1 MPAKA
6 KLSSR
11 SASTRRSSA
20 SPNEAIAQLTADH
33 ARVKKMFKDYEK
45 LAKDEADASDRQE
58 LANMIC
64 MALTEHSTA
73 EEEIFYPAV
82 RDAIQATDL
91 VEEAEVEHA
100 MAKDLIGRI
109 QKSSPDEDDH
119 FDAKVKVL
127 GEYIKH
133 HVEEEE
139 GEIFPKVKRAKLD
152 TQRLGEQMATR
163 KADSVANQRLS
174 WPWSRLR

>member
-1 MPAKA
+1 
-6 KLSSR
+6 
-11 SASTRRSSA
+11 
-20 SPNEAIAQLTADH
+20 
-33 ARVKKMFKDYEK
+33 MFKDYEK
-45 LAKDEADASDRQE
+45 LAKDDAAASDRQQ

-82 RDAIQATDL
+82 RDAIEATDL

-100 MAKDLIGRI
+100 IAKELIGQI
-109 QKSSPDEDDH
+109 QKSSPDQDDH

-127 GEYIKH
+127 GKYINH

-139 GEIFPKVKRAKLD
+139 GEIFPKVRRAKLD
-152 TQRLGEQMATR
+152 TQMLGEQMAAR
-163 KADSVANQRLS
+163 KAETVASESLP
-174 WPWSRLR
+174 WPWSRLRS